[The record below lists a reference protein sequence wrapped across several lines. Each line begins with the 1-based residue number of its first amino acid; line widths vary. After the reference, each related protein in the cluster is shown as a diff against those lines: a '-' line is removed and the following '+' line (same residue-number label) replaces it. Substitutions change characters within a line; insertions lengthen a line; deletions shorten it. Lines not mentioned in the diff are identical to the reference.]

1 MNDVMLRMM
10 EGTVNAEKV
19 TGSIGVSYLR
29 VPCFYTQSLANCPV
43 FGASM
48 QTYAVI
54 GNESV
59 RKS

>member
-10 EGTVNAEKV
+10 EGTGNAEKA

-29 VPCFYTQSLANCPV
+29 VPCFYTQSLAN

-48 QTYAVI
+48 QTYAAI

-59 RKS
+59 RKL